1 MDSWAKDEARQRLAR
16 WAEEGRAVSDLV
28 PLVFEE
34 QTRLR
39 AAAEAAEVECVR
51 LRQELTALR
60 AELEALRRDRSEV
73 ADLIANSLSRL
84 SGEAL
89 RRLRER
95 PPAESGTSVEYRRAR
110 VLLVDDEPN
119 FTGFVAEYLGDK
131 GFDVLV
137 ASTGEEALAGVS
149 QFRPHIVLLD
159 MMMPGIGGM
168 EALRRIK
175 GQRPDMCVIVVT
187 GLEDLD
193 TARRAL
199 AAGAA
204 NYLIKPFTLDYLD
217 SALALHLPGEE
228 LEPAEPEAA
237 GEALAPAGT
246 AGR

>member
-1 MDSWAKDEARQRLAR
+1 MDSWAMDEARQRLVR
-16 WAEEGRAVSDLV
+16 WAEESRAVAELV
-28 PLVFEE
+28 PLVFDD

-39 AAAEAAEVECVR
+39 AAADAAGVECAR

-60 AELEALRRDRSEV
+60 AEVEALRRDRSDV

-95 PPAESGTSVEYRRAR
+95 PAGEATGPVEYRRAR
-110 VLLVDDEPN
+110 VLLVDDEPH

-137 ASTGEEALAGVS
+137 AATGEEALAGIS

-199 AAGAA
+199 ASGAA

-228 LEPAEPEAA
+228 LEPADPEPA
-237 GEALAPAGT
+237 GDVLAPAGT
-246 AGR
+246 AVR

>member
-1 MDSWAKDEARQRLAR
+1 MEAWAMDEARQRLSR
-16 WAEEGRAVSDLV
+16 WADEGRTIAELV
-28 PLVFEE
+28 PLLLEE
-34 QTRLR
+34 QNRLR
-39 AAAEAAEVECVR
+39 AAAEAGDVECAR
-51 LRQELTALR
+51 LRQELITLR
-60 AELEALRRDRSEV
+60 AEVEALRRDRSEV

-89 RRLRER
+89 QRLRER
-95 PPAESGTSVEYRRAR
+95 PRNEAGGAVEYRRAR
-110 VLLVDDEPN
+110 VLLCDDEPH

-137 ASTGEEALAGVS
+137 ASTGEEALAGIT
-149 QFRPHIVLLD
+149 QFRPHIVLMD

-199 AAGAA
+199 ASGAA

-217 SALALHLPGEE
+217 SALALHLPSDE
-228 LEPAEPEAA
+228 LEPAESESASD
-237 GEALAPAGT
+237 ALAPAG
-246 AGR
+246 R